1 MNTLLAF
8 FIIVFV
14 VIGCVGMLVSLY
26 NRLVMLRHNVDKSFA
41 NIDVLLKQRVD
52 ELPELL
58 KVVKAST
65 EYEKDTLLQLTQ
77 LRTAWL
83 ASNRSEDKVR
93 LSNELNHALKGLFAV
108 AENYPQLKAS
118 RGFIQLQRVFL
129 CWKSRLLTDASFL
142 MKASRSTILALV
154 IPCSADSK
162 IYGVSGKAVTG
173 NNICRET
180 VCWPYLLI

>member
-1 MNTLLAF
+1 MNSLLAF

-26 NRLVMLRHNVDKSFA
+26 NRLVMLHHNVDKSFA

-93 LSNELNHALKGLFAV
+93 LSNELNHALKDLFAV

-118 RGFIQLQRVFL
+118 RGFIQLQQRISVL
-129 CWKSRLLTDASFL
+129 EEQ
-142 MKASRSTILALV
+142 I
-154 IPCSADSK
+154 ADRREFFNES
-162 IYGVSGKAVTG
+162 VTLY
-173 NNICRET
+173 NIGINEF
-180 VCWPYLLI
+180 PALLIAKFMGYQQKPLLEITSAETQYAGLTF